1 MQENTNE
8 FMQFTYLCLE
18 EAVQRVCDEELA
30 HEMLIMLNS
39 SIDNDWSEFEKY
51 SSANQYTLAA
61 NILHGMKGT
70 IPIFSD
76 KKTEEVILK
85 TESLL
90 LRPTNETELKKVLL
104 ELRFQ
109 MLGFISEL
117 KVWVK
122 MQNESPFEPT

>member
-1 MQENTNE
+1 MMQENTNE
-8 FMQFTYLCLE
+8 LIKYTYLCLE
-18 EAVQRVCDEELA
+18 EAVQRVCDEELV

-39 SIDNDWSEFEKY
+39 SIESDWSEFEKY
-51 SSANQYTLAA
+51 SNANQYTLAA

-76 KKTEEVILK
+76 KKTEEAILK

-90 LRPTNETELKKVLL
+90 LSPTDETELKKVLL
-104 ELRFQ
+104 ELRYQ
-109 MLGFISEL
+109 MLGFISDL

-122 MQNESPFEPT
+122 MQN

>member
-1 MQENTNE
+1 
-8 FMQFTYLCLE
+8 
-18 EAVQRVCDEELA
+18 
-30 HEMLIMLNS
+30 MLNS

-90 LRPTNETELKKVLL
+90 LRPTNETELKRVLL

>member
-1 MQENTNE
+1 
-8 FMQFTYLCLE
+8 MQFTYLCLE

>member
-8 FMQFTYLCLE
+8 LIKYRYLCLE
-18 EAVQRVCDEELA
+18 EAVQRVCDEELV

-39 SIDNDWSEFEKY
+39 SIDYDWSEFEKY

-76 KKTEEVILK
+76 KKTEEAILK

-90 LRPTNETELKKVLL
+90 LSPSDETELEKVLS
-104 ELRFQ
+104 ELRYQ
-109 MLGFISEL
+109 MLGFISDL

-122 MQNESPFEPT
+122 MQN